1 MARKDFV
8 CSGLIFRSDM
18 SFSVVVSRHE
28 VLFQTACVSFE
39 LCDCVCMFEA
49 FRALQCM
56 AFDAIFGIHSMSGFP
71 EPIFCACSC
80 IVACQLLFLAQSCA
94 KLLSYSP

>member
-1 MARKDFV
+1 
-8 CSGLIFRSDM
+8 M

-28 VLFQTACVSFE
+28 VLFQAACVSFE

-56 AFDAIFGIHSMSGFP
+56 AFDAIFGIHSMLGFP
-71 EPIFCACSC
+71 EPIFCACSF
-80 IVACQLLFLAQSCA
+80 VSYVPAVFLAHSCA
-94 KLLSYSP
+94 KHFSYSP